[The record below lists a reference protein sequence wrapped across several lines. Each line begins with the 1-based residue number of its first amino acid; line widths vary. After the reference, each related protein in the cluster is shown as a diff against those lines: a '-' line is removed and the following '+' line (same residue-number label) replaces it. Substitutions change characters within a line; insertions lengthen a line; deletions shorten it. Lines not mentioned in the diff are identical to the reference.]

1 MSKRNLVKSVIAVVM
16 AGFILSVSSC
26 QQKDEKKIIGVWQCE
41 KVELKDFSCKGD
53 IDAEHFRASIQEDF
67 PKLVAN
73 FGTVEFAKDGKI
85 TFQEEG
91 AEQIGTY
98 TLKDGKLILTGI
110 ETLPDSIDYSLSDK
124 QTMCWNIAVTM
135 PVFDSET
142 FEEKGVIQYV
152 RLLTL
157 KKQ

>member
-1 MSKRNLVKSVIAVVM
+1 MSRRNLVKSVIAVVI
-16 AGFILSVSSC
+16 AGFILSASSY
-26 QQKDEKKIIGVWQCE
+26 QQKDEQEIIGVWKCE
-41 KVELKDFSCKGD
+41 KVELKDFSCTGD
-53 IDAEHFRASIQEDF
+53 IDAEHFKASIQKDF

-73 FGTVEFAKDGKI
+73 FGIVEFAKDGKI

-110 ETLPDSIDYSLSDK
+110 TLPDSIDYSLSDK
-124 QTMCWNIAVTM
+124 QTMCWDIAVTM
-135 PVFDSET
+135 TMYDSET
-142 FEEKGVIQYV
+142 GEEKGVIQYI